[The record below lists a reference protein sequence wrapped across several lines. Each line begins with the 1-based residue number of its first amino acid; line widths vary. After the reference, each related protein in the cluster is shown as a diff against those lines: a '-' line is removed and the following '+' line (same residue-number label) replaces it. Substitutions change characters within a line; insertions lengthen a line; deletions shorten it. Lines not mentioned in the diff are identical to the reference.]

1 MSYYGPKQM
10 ADGFRTV
17 RKNTI
22 VIAEEIG
29 EEHYG
34 FRPTPDTRSVAQ
46 LLMHIGVAPQM
57 TEQIHA
63 LERRS
68 SLADFDFP
76 AFFVRMQN
84 GEQRAIP
91 KVQII
96 EFLRTEGDRFAAW
109 LEGVSDDFLAESVKF
124 PPGMMPPTKT
134 RFEMILGVKEHE
146 MHHRGQLMLIE
157 RLLGQVPHMTRE
169 MQARMEAMMAAP
181 KP

>member
-10 ADGFRTV
+10 ADGFRAV

-84 GEQRAIP
+84 EEQRAIP